1 MAHIEKTFLV
11 PGYYEKFA
19 CKAADCRHTCCQGL
33 EIRITQAEYFR
44 LAGMDCPKD
53 LREKLD
59 LSLHVL
65 PHPDEYAYAC
75 LSPDFFGR
83 CRMMD
88 EKGLCALQCACG
100 YEALTSVC
108 KYFPRSPRLTR
119 HPSCATS
126 NACEET
132 LELLFGEAEKGE
144 PWHDTKVPLSFDLAG
159 KEPEDT
165 DPRSEEIS
173 RFHAYAASCMAGS
186 SLLLP
191 EKFSLLRAIA
201 DGAPIPEEEK
211 ALSIAAAE
219 NSAHPLRVRK
229 EVLSA
234 LLGKIG
240 EDYPD
245 LTKAAE
251 GAQSILSSCG
261 EFLTE
266 GDLARALAAL
276 SGAFPGVLPFL
287 SLVLANELFYSG
299 FPRSDGLAPK
309 EAARVLPVFALVLV
323 LTLQGGLPQLQTRED
338 LIDLTAAFFRMAD
351 LTPFWRRC
359 HLALT
364 EGPGD
369 QNPDALSPSA

>member
-1 MAHIEKTFLV
+1 
-11 PGYYEKFA
+11 
-19 CKAADCRHTCCQGL
+19 TCCQGL

-119 HPSCATS
+119 YPSCATS

-132 LELLFGEAEKGE
+132 LELLFEEAEAGNA
-144 PWHDTKVPLSFDLAG
+144 WTFAKVPLVFDLAG
-159 KEPEDT
+159 EAPKDT
-165 DPRSEEIS
+165 DPRSEETA
-173 RFHAYAASCMAGS
+173 RFHEYAAWCMAGNA
-186 SLLLP
+186 LLLP

-201 DGAPIPEEEK
+201 DGAKIPKEEET
-211 ALSIAAAE
+211 LSFAAAE

-234 LLGKIG
+234 LLAKTG

-245 LTKAAE
+245 LTQAAE
-251 GAQSILSSCG
+251 GAAGILSSCD
-261 EFLTE
+261 ELLTE

-287 SLVLANELFYSG
+287 SFVLANELFYSG

-309 EAARVLPVFALVLV
+309 DAARVLPVFSFVLV
-323 LTLQGGLPQLQTRED
+323 LTLQGGLPTLHTRED

-364 EGPGD
+364 KGPGD